1 MKFVNKNYKRAEIK
15 NYINKNNLFFFF
27 LNTFRNINDWIII
40 QQNLKSKNFN
50 CFKVFQ
56 NIIKKTL
63 DNSIYINFNV
73 LSSQIL
79 VLLKS
84 KQHLF
89 TFLLDFGFKFLSLNI
104 VAIKLNNKVYHKN
117 QLKNNYYFYYF
128 INKLLLFQFKI
139 VNWKKNSK

>member
-1 MKFVNKNYKRAEIK
+1 MKFVNKNYKKAEIK
-15 NYINKNNLFFFF
+15 NYIKKNNLFFFF
-27 LNTFRNINDWIII
+27 LNNFRNISDWIII
-40 QQNLKSKNFN
+40 QHNLKSKDFN

-63 DNSIYINFNV
+63 DNSIYINFKV

-89 TFLLDFGFKFLSLNI
+89 TFLFDFGFKFLSLNI
-104 VAIKLNNKVYHKN
+104 VAIKLNNKVYHKS
-117 QLKNNYYFYYF
+117 QLKNNYYFYYL
-128 INKLLLFQFKI
+128 INKLLFFQFTI

>member
-1 MKFVNKNYKRAEIK
+1 MKFVNKNYKKAEIK
-15 NYINKNNLFFFF
+15 NHIKKNNLFFFL
-27 LNTFRNINDWIII
+27 LNTFCNINDWIII
-40 QQNLKSKNFN
+40 QQNLKSKDFN

-63 DNSIYINFNV
+63 NNSIYINFNV

-89 TFLLDFGFKFLSLNI
+89 TFLLDFDFKFLSLNI
-104 VAIKLNNKVYHKN
+104 IAIKFNNKVYHKS
-117 QLKNNYYFYYF
+117 QLKNNYYFYYS
-128 INKLLLFQFKI
+128 INKLLLFQFTI